1 MEKQSIAIVGL
12 GKMGSA
18 FLAELLGQPNEAVE
32 IIAVVEKS
40 DTAGLALAR
49 SRGIRNISID
59 QLIAMGND
67 LDILF
72 DLTGEET
79 VRQELREK
87 LRAAENHHTIVA
99 TENIA
104 RMVWALI
111 ASGAELPMPSSNAG
125 Y

>member
-32 IIAVVEKS
+32 IVAVVEIS

-49 SRGIRNISID
+49 SRGIRNLSID
-59 QLIAMGND
+59 QLIAMGDD

-72 DLTGEET
+72 DLTGEEK

-111 ASGAELPMPSSNAG
+111 ASGAELPIPNSNAG